1 MRLFGENVTK
11 RPNSFKLFFG
21 LMAIALAPASG
32 SAFGQDAP
40 AAPAAPQTEPQASS
54 DKELGPD
61 PEFDVPVDERT
72 AGEIDSLIRSLGAPA
87 STERD
92 AAVTRLVEIG
102 VPTFARLRGA
112 YHQTDDL
119 EVKLRI
125 ESVVLNAFF
134 DYHVYD
140 AHAFLGV
147 SLRPFVPTNDNRLPI
162 PDGVTGLLIAQVI
175 KDTSA
180 ERFGLQQNDVIVGCD
195 GESLT
200 GRGQEA
206 QERFSRGIASRKPGS
221 PMHLTIVR
229 AESTFDVT
237 ITLGRAP
244 RDVAVRGRAQA
255 INEAMEKAE
264 ERFYPW
270 WRKHFGEQDS
280 NTSDRLAP

>member
-1 MRLFGENVTK
+1 MRLETSTWFVCLTG
-11 RPNSFKLFFG
+11 
-21 LMAIALAPASG
+21 IALAIPVEHAI
-32 SAFGQDAP
+32 AQEAP
-40 AAPAAPQTEPQASS
+40 AAAAPAQAEPQGSP

-61 PEFDVPVDERT
+61 PEFGVPVDERT

-102 VPTFARLRGA
+102 VPTFSKLRDA
-112 YHQTDDL
+112 YRQTDDL

-125 ESVVLNAFF
+125 ENVVLGAFF

-140 AHAFLGV
+140 LHAFLGV
-147 SLRPFVPTNDNRLPI
+147 SLRPYVPTNESRLPI

-180 ERFGLQQNDVIVGCD
+180 ERFGLQKDDVIVGCD
-195 GESLT
+195 GEPLT

-264 ERFYPW
+264 ERFFPW
-270 WRKHFGEQDS
+270 WEKHFGGRAP
-280 NTSDRLAP
+280 TAPDRMAP

>member
-1 MRLFGENVTK
+1 MRLETSTWFVCLTG
-11 RPNSFKLFFG
+11 
-21 LMAIALAPASG
+21 IALAIPVEHAI
-32 SAFGQDAP
+32 AQEAP
-40 AAPAAPQTEPQASS
+40 AAAATAQAEPQGSP

-61 PEFDVPVDERT
+61 PEFGAPVDERT

-92 AAVTRLVEIG
+92 AAVTRLIEIG
-102 VPTFARLRGA
+102 VPTFAKLREA
-112 YHQTDDL
+112 YRTTDDL

-125 ESVVLNAFF
+125 ENVVLGAFF
-134 DYHVYD
+134 NHHVYD
-140 AHAFLGV
+140 IHAFLGV
-147 SLRPFVPTNDNRLPI
+147 SLRPYIPTNDNRLPI

-175 KDTSA
+175 PDTSA

-195 GESLT
+195 GEPLT

-221 PMHLTIVR
+221 PMHLTVVR

-255 INEAMEKAE
+255 INEAMEKAD
-264 ERFYPW
+264 ERFFPW
-270 WRKHFGEQDS
+270 WEEHFGGRAP
-280 NTSDRLAP
+280 TAHDRPIP